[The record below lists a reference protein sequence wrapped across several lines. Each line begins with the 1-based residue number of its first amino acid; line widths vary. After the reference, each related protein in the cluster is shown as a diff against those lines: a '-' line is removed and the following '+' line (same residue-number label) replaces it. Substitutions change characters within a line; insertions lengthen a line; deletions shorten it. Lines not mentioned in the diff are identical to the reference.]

1 MPTLTLGYS
10 PCPNDTYIF
19 GALALGIVRVPGLAF
34 DIRLADVQT
43 LNEWALEGR
52 LEVTKLSFAAWLT
65 PEVSAQYALLEVGA
79 ALGRNC
85 GPLVVA
91 REPMELG
98 TLRNKQVVTPGRLT
112 TAHMLLRL
120 FTGDA
125 PIAAELPFER
135 IMPAVAGGLYDAG
148 VIIHESR
155 FVYPDFGL
163 VCLVDLGE
171 WWEHQTGLPLP
182 LGCIAARQT
191 LDDTTQGVVTQ
202 AIRESLAYA
211 DAHPEVIWPYIAAHA
226 QEMSAEVQ
234 AQHIAL
240 YVNDFTR
247 NLGPEGRQAIETLH
261 HYAQRLASPPGAS
274 QAV

>member
-43 LNEWALEGR
+43 LNEWAMEGR
-52 LEVTKLSFAAWLT
+52 LDVTKLSFAAWLT
-65 PEVSAQYALLEVGA
+65 PEVSARYSLLEVGA

-91 REPMELG
+91 RAPMELAM
-98 TLRNKQVVTPGRLT
+98 LRNQQVVTPGRLT
-112 TAHMLLRL
+112 TAHLLLRL

-135 IMPAVAGGLYDAG
+135 IMPAVAEGLYDAG

-163 VCLVDLGE
+163 VCLMDLGE
-171 WWEHQTGLPLP
+171 WWEQQTGLPLP
-182 LGCIAARQT
+182 LGGIAARQT
-191 LDDTTQGVVTQ
+191 LDDTTHGLVTQ

-211 DAHPEVIWPYIAAHA
+211 DTHPEVIWPYVAAHA

-247 NLGPEGRQAIETLH
+247 NLGTEGWQAIETLH
-261 HYAQRLASPPGAS
+261 QYARRLARRPED
-274 QAV
+274 

>member
-52 LEVTKLSFAAWLT
+52 LDVTKLSFAAWLT
-65 PEVSAQYALLEVGA
+65 PQVSVQYTLLEVGA

-91 REPMELG
+91 RGPMELG

-112 TAHMLLRL
+112 TAHLLLRL

-125 PIAAELPFER
+125 PIAAELPFEQ
-135 IMPAVAGGLYDAG
+135 IMPAVAEGRYDAG

-171 WWEHQTGLPLP
+171 WWERQTGLPLP
-182 LGCIAARQT
+182 LGGIAARQT
-191 LDDTTQGVVTQ
+191 LDGPTRMLVTQ
-202 AIRESLAYA
+202 VIRESLAYA

-226 QEMSAEVQ
+226 HEMSAEVQ

-247 NLGPEGRQAIETLH
+247 NLGAEGWRAIETLH
-261 HYAQRLASPPGAS
+261 QYAQRLVS
-274 QAV
+274 

>member
-52 LEVTKLSFAAWLT
+52 LDVTKLSFAAWLT
-65 PEVSAQYALLEVGA
+65 PEVSAPYALLEVGA

-112 TAHMLLRL
+112 TAHLLLRL

-135 IMPAVAGGLYDAG
+135 IMPAVAGALRCRRHHSRKPLCLSRLWVGLPGGFGRMVGTSDRAAPAAG
-148 VIIHESR
+148 VHCR
-155 FVYPDFGL
+155 P
-163 VCLVDLGE
+163 
-171 WWEHQTGLPLP
+171 
-182 LGCIAARQT
+182 
-191 LDDTTQGVVTQ
+191 
-202 AIRESLAYA
+202 A
-211 DAHPEVIWPYIAAHA
+211 D
-226 QEMSAEVQ
+226 S
-234 AQHIAL
+234 
-240 YVNDFTR
+240 
-247 NLGPEGRQAIETLH
+247 G
-261 HYAQRLASPPGAS
+261 
-274 QAV
+274 

>member
-52 LEVTKLSFAAWLT
+52 LDVTKLSFAAWLT
-65 PEVSAQYALLEVGA
+65 PEVSAPYALLEVGA

-112 TAHMLLRL
+112 TAHLLLRL

-135 IMPAVAGGLYDAG
+135 IMPAVAGGFTMPA
-148 VIIHESR
+148 SS
-155 FVYPDFGL
+155 F
-163 VCLVDLGE
+163 
-171 WWEHQTGLPLP
+171 TK
-182 LGCIAARQT
+182 AALSIQT
-191 LDDTTQGVVTQ
+191 LGWS
-202 AIRESLAYA
+202 AWW
-211 DAHPEVIWPYIAAHA
+211 IWANGGNVRPGCPCRWG
-226 QEMSAEVQ
+226 
-234 AQHIAL
+234 AL
-240 YVNDFTR
+240 
-247 NLGPEGRQAIETLH
+247 
-261 HYAQRLASPPGAS
+261 PPGRLWMTPRRRL
-274 QAV
+274 

>member
-19 GALALGIVRVPGLAF
+19 GALALGIVRVPGVAF

-52 LEVTKLSFAAWLT
+52 LDVTKLSFAAWLT
-65 PEVSAQYALLEVGA
+65 PEVSTRYTLLEVGA
-79 ALGRNC
+79 ALGRHC
-85 GPLVVA
+85 GPLIVA
-91 REPMELG
+91 REPMNLT
-98 TLRNKQVVTPGRLT
+98 TLRDRRMVTPGRLT
-112 TAHMLLRL
+112 TAHLLLRL
-120 FTGDA
+120 FTDDA

-135 IMPAVAGGLYDAG
+135 IMPAVAQGQYDAG

-155 FVYPDFGL
+155 FVYPTFGL
-163 VCLVDLGE
+163 VCLADLGE
-171 WWEHQTGLPLP
+171 WWERQTGLPLP
-182 LGCIAARQT
+182 LGGIVARQT
-191 LDDTTQGVVTQ
+191 LGADTQALVTR

-211 DAHPEVIWPYIAAHA
+211 DAHPEVIWPYISAHA

-247 NLGPEGRQAIETLH
+247 DLGAEGRQAVETLH
-261 HYAQRLASPPGAS
+261 RYAQRR
-274 QAV
+274 VE